1 MDIVKFYD
9 VRAAEL
15 GALYEQVDPEALH
28 KDFLSLLPEGNDR
41 LALDVGAGS
50 GRDAAWLAA
59 CGFEVVAVEPATAM
73 RNAARVRHGSPR
85 IRWLDDRLP
94 ELAATHRLGLS
105 FDVVLL
111 SAVWMHVPP
120 GDRPRA
126 FRKLATLVKPG
137 GLLLMSLRDGPDDP
151 DRPMWPA
158 PVGEVEAL
166 ARAHGLGVVRIAAS
180 EDRLGRPDV
189 HWTTLC
195 LRLPDDG
202 AGALPLI
209 RGVILNDRKSST
221 YKLALLRAIARI
233 ADVAPA
239 FTRLRREG
247 DVVDLPFGLVA
258 LFWVRMYLPL
268 VAAGMPQAPRN
279 EGPVGLGFAGQ
290 GFRAL
295 LAHGVVGQDLRVGA
309 RFVGPRAEALALALR
324 EARDLITRMPATYTT
339 YPNSEERVFE
349 ASPARP
355 SRPTGE
361 LAVDEAFLWT
371 FGAFSVPGPVW
382 RSLQRL
388 GAWVEPVLVSEWTRL
403 IRDYGRAMNRSF
415 AIEAVQAALT
425 WLDPVRDTS
434 LARGVATRLIAT
446 GVPIACVWTG
456 APLGRIGASFDIDHC
471 FPWSAWPCGDLWNL
485 MPATRQVNQRLKR
498 DRLPSSDT
506 LSAARD
512 AIVDWWETAW
522 LADEMLGPRFRQ
534 ECAAALPVG
543 TEADMDEIFDGL
555 AWRRLRLRQ
564 DQQVPEWVRR
574 PETLRDPARA

>member
-1 MDIVKFYD
+1 MDIVKFYNA
-9 VRAAEL
+9 RAVEL
-15 GALYEQVDPEALH
+15 GAQYEQIDAETIH
-28 KDFLSLLPEGNDR
+28 SEFLNLLPEGPDR

-50 GRDAAWLAA
+50 GCDAAWLAA
-59 CGFEVVAVEPATAM
+59 RGFEVVAVEPAAAM
-73 RNAARVRHGSPR
+73 REAARTRHGSPQ

-94 ELAATHRLGLS
+94 ELAATHRLGMG
-105 FDVVLL
+105 FDLVLL

-120 GDRPRA
+120 GDRQRA
-126 FRKLATLVKPG
+126 FRKLATLLKPG
-137 GLLLMSLRDGPDDP
+137 GLLLLSLREGPEDR

-158 PVGEVEAL
+158 PLGEVEGL
-166 ARAHGLGVVRIAAS
+166 ARAHGLGVVKIAVS

-189 HWTTLC
+189 QWTTLC

-221 YKLALLRAIARI
+221 YKLALLRAVSRI

-239 FTRLRREG
+239 LARPRQDG

-279 EGPVGLGFAGQ
+279 AGPTGLGFAGR
-290 GFRAL
+290 GFQAL
-295 LAHGVVGQDLRVGA
+295 LANGVVGQDLRIGA
-309 RFVGPRAEALALALR
+309 RFVGPRAEALACALR
-324 EARDLITRMPATYTT
+324 EARDLIARMPATYIT
-339 YPNSEERVFE
+339 YPNSEARVFE
-349 ASPARP
+349 AKPASPLRLM
-355 SRPTGE
+355 REFTI
-361 LAVDEAFLWT
+361 DEAFLWT
-371 FGAFSVPGPVW
+371 FGTFGVPGSVW

-403 IRDYGRAMNRSF
+403 IRDYGEAMNRT
-415 AIEAVQAALT
+415 IGLEATQAALA

-434 LARGVATRLIAT
+434 LARGVATRLIAS
-446 GVPIACVWTG
+446 GVPVACVWSD
-456 APLGRIGASFDIDHC
+456 APLGRVGVRFDIDHC
-471 FPWSAWPCGDLWNL
+471 LPWSAWPCGDLWNL
-485 MPATRQVNQRLKR
+485 MPTSRHVNQDLKR
-498 DRLPSSDT
+498 DRLPSSET

-512 AIVDWWETAW
+512 AIVGWWEAAW
-522 LADEMLGPRFRQ
+522 LADEALGVRFRQ

-543 TEADMDEIFDGL
+543 AEAGADEIFDGL

-574 PETLRDPARA
+574 PDTSRKPGRA